1 MLFLFVMKY
10 NWIFISLNKTGMI
23 YVYFLRTDINIS
35 FTYRSQLNRMT
46 FYTYI
51 FSFLIIFFV
60 VSHNVEVQFINLE
73 EFYDTERKDS
83 RFSLSVTDIFWQD
96 FHSLIIIGFLEM
108 LSRTDLGETWM
119 LLLVSISVLEC
130 MNVCKALTCA
140 MCVLRNFVDYLRACK
155 HKCIFLVSVIIE

>member
-1 MLFLFVMKY
+1 
-10 NWIFISLNKTGMI
+10 MI

-60 VSHNVEVQFINLE
+60 VSHNVKVQFINLE

-108 LSRTDLGETWM
+108 LSRTDLGET
-119 LLLVSISVLEC
+119 
-130 MNVCKALTCA
+130 
-140 MCVLRNFVDYLRACK
+140 
-155 HKCIFLVSVIIE
+155 